1 MFQRQNYREAASAF
15 LEMSKKYESH
25 PKAANALLRLG
36 ESLAAIQEHDL
47 ACATLG
53 EVARKYPKASN
64 SVKQA
69 AEREQK
75 RAGC

>member
-1 MFQRQNYREAASAF
+1 
-15 LEMSKKYESH
+15 MSKKYESSS
-25 PKAANALLRLG
+25 KAPDALLRLG
-36 ESLAAIQEHDL
+36 QSLAALQEHDL

-53 EVARKYPKASN
+53 EVTHKYPRASN

-69 AEREQK
+69 TEREQK